1 MGQPFMA
8 REFFKINPDYKYRM
22 SSNEI
27 CIIAT
32 DDNCWVG
39 PENALVGLENFDNKL
54 GS

>member
-8 REFFKINPDYKYRM
+8 REFFKINPDYKYKM

-27 CIIAT
+27 SIIAP

-39 PENALVGLENFDNKL
+39 PENSLVGHEN
-54 GS
+54 